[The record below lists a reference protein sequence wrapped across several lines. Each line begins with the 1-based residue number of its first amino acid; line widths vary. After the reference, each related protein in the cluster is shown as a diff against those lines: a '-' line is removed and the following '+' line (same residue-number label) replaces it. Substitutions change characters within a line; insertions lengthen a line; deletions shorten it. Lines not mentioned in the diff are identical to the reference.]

1 MEPTANTIGA
11 IVQAITARYDAAAA
25 TGEWP
30 DRPHWQQPLAA
41 PPPGTSRASWPGA
54 AVLRNVT
61 DSTHCQQ

>member
-30 DRPHWQQPLAA
+30 DRPLWI
-41 PPPGTSRASWPGA
+41 G
-54 AVLRNVT
+54 
-61 DSTHCQQ
+61 DCQER